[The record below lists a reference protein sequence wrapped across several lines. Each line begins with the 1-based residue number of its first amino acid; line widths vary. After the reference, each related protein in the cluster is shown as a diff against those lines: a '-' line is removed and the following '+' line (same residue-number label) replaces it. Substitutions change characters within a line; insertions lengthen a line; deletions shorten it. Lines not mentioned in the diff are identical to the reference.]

1 MTAVSG
7 ESGRASADASHR
19 AAHDQLALPGMPTRL
34 FSATPTRLTTWLDCP
49 RRYRFTYLDR
59 PPPPK
64 GPPWAHNSLGSS
76 VHLALAGWHR
86 LNAADRS
93 VEAAGRQLEQVWR
106 QDGYRDDEQA
116 AAAKARARQ
125 MVMRYVATLDPD
137 VEPLG
142 IERTVG
148 MRTEV
153 LAVSGRLDRLDLR
166 DGANGQVLV
175 VVDYKTGRRDLTVF
189 DARSSLALAL
199 YALAVGRMF
208 RRECVRVELHHV
220 PSGDVIAHE
229 HTAASLQRHLARA
242 ESIGAEAAAADA
254 AFRQGPSGAEADELF
269 PTQVSTSCRFCDFVR
284 SCPAGLATHPPADPW
299 AAVTVDGS

>member
-1 MTAVSG
+1 MTVVSG
-7 ESGRASADASHR
+7 QPE
-19 AAHDQLALPGMPTRL
+19 QLGLPGMPTRL
-34 FSATPTRLTTWLDCP
+34 FSCTPTRLTTWVDCP

-86 LNAADRS
+86 LDPRQRS
-93 VEAAGRQLEQVWR
+93 VEAAGRLLEHVWLR
-106 QDGYRDDEQA
+106 DGFRDDEQEA
-116 AAAKARARQ
+116 AVKARARD
-125 MVMRYVATLDPD
+125 MVTRYVSRLDPD
-137 VEPLG
+137 EEPLG

-166 DGANGQVLV
+166 DGPSGDVLA
-175 VVDYKTGRRDLTVF
+175 VVDYKTGRRDLNVF

-199 YALAVGRMF
+199 YALAAGRTF

-220 PSGDVIAHE
+220 PSGEVISHD
-229 HTAASLQRHLARA
+229 HTAESLQRHLARA
-242 ESIGAEAAAADA
+242 EAIGAEAGAAEL
-254 AFRQGPSGAEADELF
+254 AFRGGLSSAESDELF
-269 PTQVSTSCRFCDFVR
+269 PTQVSTSCRYCDFVR
-284 SCPAGLATHPPADPW
+284 HCPAGFAAHSPADPW
-299 AAVTVDGS
+299 ASVTVDGS

>member
-1 MTAVSG
+1 VTADG
-7 ESGRASADASHR
+7 EPE
-19 AAHDQLALPGMPTRL
+19 QLGLPGMPARL

-86 LNAADRS
+86 LATRDRT
-93 VEAAGRQLEQVWR
+93 VAAAGRLLERVWR
-106 QDGYRDDEQA
+106 SDGFRDDEQA
-116 AAAKARARQ
+116 AACKARARE

-153 LAVSGRLDRLDLR
+153 LAVSGRLDRLDVR
-166 DGANGQVLV
+166 DGEVLV
-175 VVDYKTGRRDLTVF
+175 VVDYKTGRRDLTVY
-189 DARSSLALAL
+189 DVRSSLALAL
-199 YALAVGRMF
+199 YALAAGRTF
-208 RRECVRVELHHV
+208 HRDCLRVELHHV
-220 PSGDVIAHE
+220 PTGEVIAHE
-229 HTAASLQRHLARA
+229 HSAESLARHLARA
-242 ESIGAEAAAADA
+242 ESIGAEAGVADA
-254 AFRQGPSGAEADELF
+254 AFRNGVTADQADALF
-269 PTQVSTSCRFCDFVR
+269 PTRVSTSCRYCDFVR
-284 SCPAGLATHPPADPW
+284 SCPAGFAAHPPAEPW

>member
-1 MTAVSG
+1 VTAAR
-7 ESGRASADASHR
+7 EPE
-19 AAHDQLALPGMPTRL
+19 QLGLPGMPTKL
-34 FSATPTRLTTWLDCP
+34 FSCTPTRLTTWLDCP

-86 LNAADRS
+86 LAARDRS
-93 VEAAGRQLEQVWR
+93 AEAAGRLLERVWLR
-106 QDGYRDDEQA
+106 DGFRDDEQA
-116 AAAKARARQ
+116 AACKAGARE

-153 LAVSGRLDRLDLR
+153 LAVSGRLDRLDVR
-166 DGANGQVLV
+166 NGEVLV
-175 VVDYKTGRRDLTVF
+175 VVDYKTGRRDLTAY

-199 YALAVGRMF
+199 YALAAGRTF
-208 RRECVRVELHHV
+208 HRDCLRVELHHV
-220 PSGDVIAHE
+220 PSGEVIAHE
-229 HTAASLQRHLARA
+229 HTAESLARHLARA
-242 ESIGAEAAAADA
+242 ESIGAEAGMADA
-254 AFRQGPSGAEADELF
+254 AFRKGLAADEADTLF
-269 PTQVSTSCRFCDFVR
+269 PTQVSTSCRYCDFVR
-284 SCPAGLATHPPADPW
+284 SCPAGFAAHSPADPW

>member
-1 MTAVSG
+1 
-7 ESGRASADASHR
+7 
-19 AAHDQLALPGMPTRL
+19 MPTRL
-34 FSATPTRLTTWLDCP
+34 FSCTPTRLTTWLDCP

-86 LNAADRS
+86 LAARDRS
-93 VEAAGRQLEQVWR
+93 VEAAGRLLERVWLR
-106 QDGYRDDEQA
+106 DGFRDDEQA
-116 AAAKARARQ
+116 AACKARARE

-137 VEPLG
+137 VDPLG

-153 LAVSGRLDRLDLR
+153 LAVSGRLDRLDVR
-166 DGANGQVLV
+166 NGEVLV
-175 VVDYKTGRRDLTVF
+175 VVDYKTGRRDLTVY

-199 YALAVGRMF
+199 YAMAAGRTF
-208 RRECVRVELHHV
+208 HRDCLRVELHHV
-220 PSGDVIAHE
+220 PSGEVIAHE
-229 HTAASLQRHLARA
+229 HTAESLARHLARA
-242 ESIGAEAAAADA
+242 ESIGAEAGVADA
-254 AFRQGPSGAEADELF
+254 AFRKGLTTDEADALF
-269 PTQVSTSCRFCDFVR
+269 PTQVSSSCRYCDFVR
-284 SCPAGLATHPPADPW
+284 SCPAGFAAHSPADPW